1 MNPIHPRLVVLMEDP
16 LVHTDEQPTCLDPH
30 YPCQQDAKEPR
41 LGPQAVSRPREQYAS
56 RCTRERREPVP

>member
-30 YPCQQDAKEPR
+30 CPCQQDAQTARQAIQAPVE
-41 LGPQAVSRPREQYAS
+41 PQAIALAQKSE
-56 RCTRERREPVP
+56 ERAQ